1 MPPQPE
7 AQKVCELCDPQ
18 DIMEY
23 YQTRDRN
30 CPVHSGRG
38 AQHLITGARFQTKD
52 SQWIVSDPWK
62 KENLLDSLWQLAWN
76 NRDSLPPHH
85 FALLELFC
93 KGAKGWGLEHRKKTF
108 WAFIGLYLHR
118 GQKPTV
124 RNVNAKVSCFYCG
137 LESNLLYILS
147 NYDHLVYLVEML
159 TEFKEYSGK
168 SVRWDPEKLQMQTT
182 IGGKTKTIVPCWL
195 PPPPEEYD
203 CWYNVARRTPS
214 NVVGRPCPASS
225 STDIVPEL
233 LLAGLLAGIP
243 GASQWRLAPN
253 QSAAAAPTPPSAAAS
268 RAQWRLAP
276 GQTAAPAPQSA
287 AAAPAPPA
295 AAPVQPQP
303 ESVPQPE
310 SEPSWRQGW
319 AKRNRPPPPPPPPQH
334 GDEAAVEVPPPPPP
348 PPQHGDEAAVEVP
361 QPKQRP
367 RHRLT
372 SKRSRSV

>member
-1 MPPQPE
+1 M
-7 AQKVCELCDPQ
+7 
-18 DIMEY
+18 
-23 YQTRDRN
+23 
-30 CPVHSGRG
+30 
-38 AQHLITGARFQTKD
+38 
-52 SQWIVSDPWK
+52 SDPWK

-93 KGAKGWGLEHRKKTF
+93 KSAKGWGLEHRKKTF

-147 NYDHLVYLVEML
+147 DYNDLVYLMEML
-159 TEFKEYSGK
+159 TEFQHNSAG
-168 SVRWDPEKLQMQTT
+168 SDRWDPQKLQMQTT

-214 NVVGRPCPASS
+214 SQYPASS

-253 QSAAAAPTPPSAAAS
+253 QSAAAAAAS

-295 AAPVQPQP
+295 AAPVQQLAIEDSQPTLSSAAFSSSNSQPQP

-310 SEPSWRQGW
+310 SEPSWRQRW
-319 AKRNRPPPPPPPPQH
+319 ARRNVPPPPPPPPQH

-367 RHRLT
+367 RHRPT